1 MDINLSKLWEI
12 LKNREDWRAAV
23 YGVAKSDLA
32 IEQQQPRD
40 TYHGKRGVMN
50 LFSDIILRQKDIM
63 VFSPLAQLKDLPHYS
78 DVLIIKIDWLIG
90 EGTDEPQEKNKRN
103 PNILLLG
110 VVRMVKITEVLS
122 E

>member
-1 MDINLSKLWEI
+1 M
-12 LKNREDWRAAV
+12 KNREDWRAAV

-78 DVLIIKIDWLIG
+78 DVLIIKID
-90 EGTDEPQEKNKRN
+90 
-103 PNILLLG
+103 
-110 VVRMVKITEVLS
+110 
-122 E
+122 